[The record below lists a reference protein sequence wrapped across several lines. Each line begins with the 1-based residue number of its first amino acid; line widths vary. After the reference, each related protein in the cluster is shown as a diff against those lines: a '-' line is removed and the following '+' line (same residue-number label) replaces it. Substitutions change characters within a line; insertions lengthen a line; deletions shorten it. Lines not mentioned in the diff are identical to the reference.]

1 MPHRTLSFWHDVFTW
16 SPLLF
21 ASVTAD
27 RRVAASA
34 TAFLSKIAG
43 AIIIALSTGA
53 AGGALGAYIT
63 ITLVTYRVQLLEE
76 HRVEDKQLFK
86 ELRES
91 DEAGKDRISKLEK
104 MLPLLQQMHESEQ
117 VRNAARLDKLET
129 AVGLRK

>member
-1 MPHRTLSFWHDVFTW
+1 MLRTLSFWHDVFTW

-43 AIIIALSTGA
+43 AVIIALSTGA
-53 AGGALGAYIT
+53 AGGALGAYV
-63 ITLVTYRVQLLEE
+63 TLTLMDFRIKLLED
-76 HRVEDKQLFK
+76 HRIEDRQLFR

-91 DEAGKDRISKLEK
+91 DEAGKDRMFRLERESALMK
-104 MLPLLQQMHESEQ
+104 QIHETEQ
-117 VRNAARLDKLET
+117 VRNTARLDKLE
-129 AVGLRK
+129 AVTGLKK